1 MQKPRMI
8 GRIMRGFVYV
18 RDGTIRCA
26 GYCPLIILAEGRWD
40 GITRAAPGTL

>member
-18 RDGTIRCA
+18 PDGTIRCA
-26 GYCPLIILAEGRWD
+26 AYRPLIIFGEGRWA